1 METAVEAC
9 QGKGS
14 LEFEGGKSQLE
25 VEAGDGR
32 EGDTKGGGQG
42 LVEFDLQLR
51 SVGGGVKDHEVGE
64 GMNGD
69 RGVPQ
74 PV

>member
-1 METAVEAC
+1 METAVETC
-9 QGKGS
+9 KGKGS
-14 LEFEGGKSQLE
+14 LEFEGGKPQLE

-64 GMNGD
+64 GMNSD
-69 RGVPQ
+69 SGVPK